1 MLKKVVILALTFVV
15 LVSAHAANPAP
26 YEATATATAADKDL
40 RALVT
45 RWAQVAGKKLVWE
58 ANGNAAIAD
67 ADALNFEAAL
77 HEASSFEQALT
88 RLNKTLRAV
97 SEVNPAKPA
106 QLRAC
111 IFSDAIVIRFIEQ
124 PPCGSPL

>member
-1 MLKKVVILALTFVV
+1 MLKEVITLALTFVV
-15 LVSAHAANPAP
+15 LVSAHAAEPAS
-26 YEATATATAADKDL
+26 YEATAADKDL
-40 RALVT
+40 RALLT

-67 ADALNFEAAL
+67 VGGLNLEAAL
-77 HEASSFEQALT
+77 HEATSFEQALT
-88 RLNKTLRAV
+88 RLNKTLLAV
-97 SEVNPAKPA
+97 SEVNAAKPQ

-111 IFSDAIVIRFIEQ
+111 IFSDAIVIRFIEE